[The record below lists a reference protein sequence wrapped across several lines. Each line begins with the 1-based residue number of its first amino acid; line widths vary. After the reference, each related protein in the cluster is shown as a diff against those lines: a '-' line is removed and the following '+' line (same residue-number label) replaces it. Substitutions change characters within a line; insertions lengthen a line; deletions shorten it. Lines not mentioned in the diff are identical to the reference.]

1 MDINAVERLNRP
13 EYDFLRN
20 NTNLGENTILLGIG
34 GSYAYGTATETSDLD
49 IRGIATNSVRNIL
62 LGKDFEQV
70 VDTETD
76 TVVYSFDKI
85 IKLLCACNPNT
96 IEILGLRPEHY
107 LHLSPEGRLLLENKR
122 MFLSKAAI
130 YSFGGYANAQLRRL
144 ENKTARDISQARQEE
159 SILRSIQHASVD
171 YKRRYYPYRDDDIKL
186 YIDSSKREG
195 YDSEIFMDID
205 LRHCPLRDFKDLWS
219 EMHSIVKSYNSIG
232 KRNERA
238 IAHDKLGKHMMHL
251 VRLYYMCFDIL
262 EKGEINTYREQ
273 EHNLL
278 MSIRKGEYLDE
289 NRQPI
294 PEFYEIVNELE
305 QRLSYDKDNT
315 DLPEEVDKKKVED
328 FVYDVNYSV
337 IKGTNK

>member
-1 MDINAVERLNRP
+1 MDINAVEILNRP

-20 NTNLGENTILLGIG
+20 NTNLGGNTILLGIG
-34 GSYAYGTATETSDLD
+34 GSHAYGTATETSDLD
-49 IRGIATNSVRNIL
+49 IRGIATNSARNIL

-85 IKLLCACNPNT
+85 VKLLCACNPNT
-96 IEILGLRPEHY
+96 IEILGLKPKHY
-107 LHLSPEGRLLLENKR
+107 LYLSPVGKLLLENKR

-130 YSFGGYANAQLRRL
+130 YSFGGYANAQLRRI
-144 ENKTARDISQARQEE
+144 ENKAARDISQARQEE
-159 SILRSIQHASVD
+159 SILRSIQHASVY

-186 YIDSSKREG
+186 YIDSSEREG

-205 LRHCPLRDFKDLWS
+205 LRHYPLRDFRDLWS
-219 EMHSIVKSYNSIG
+219 EIHSIVKSYNSIG
-232 KRNERA
+232 KRNKRA

-328 FVYDVNYSV
+328 FVYDANYSV